1 MPKKYESKSMILEVC
16 RQLIASEGIGAI
28 NMRKVASLSN
38 LAIGSLYYYF
48 PSKDDLLIASIE
60 SVWEDIFKIDQIDLQ
75 ATNMSD
81 YIRSIH
87 LNIKQGMEKYPNF
100 LSIHSISFSSKKD
113 EKARLVMRQF
123 LDNLKKDLVEILI
136 NDKNIKA
143 SVFDDNFT
151 KEEFAEFILANIIT
165 ILLTH
170 RPVEFLIKTIE
181 KILY

>member
-1 MPKKYESKSMILEVC
+1 
-16 RQLIASEGIGAI
+16 
-28 NMRKVASLSN
+28 
-38 LAIGSLYYYF
+38 
-48 PSKDDLLIASIE
+48 
-60 SVWEDIFKIDQIDLQ
+60 
-75 ATNMSD
+75 
-81 YIRSIH
+81 
-87 LNIKQGMEKYPNF
+87 MEKYPNF

-113 EKARLVMRQF
+113 EKARLVMRKF
-123 LDNLKKDLVEILI
+123 LDNLKKDLVKILI

>member
-75 ATNMSD
+75 LSL
-81 YIRSIH
+81 IH
-87 LNIKQGMEKYPNF
+87 I
-100 LSIHSISFSSKKD
+100 
-113 EKARLVMRQF
+113 
-123 LDNLKKDLVEILI
+123 
-136 NDKNIKA
+136 
-143 SVFDDNFT
+143 
-151 KEEFAEFILANIIT
+151 
-165 ILLTH
+165 
-170 RPVEFLIKTIE
+170 
-181 KILY
+181 